1 MTKDIILPD
10 LGEGID
16 EVDISEVVVAEGD
29 SIKAEDTLIV
39 LESEKAS
46 MEIPSEQ
53 NGKVKTVYVKVGD
66 QIKPGDKIVSLEIS
80 DQDAAA
86 AAAPEKE
93 SSAKKS
99 QPKPDPEPPTLKPTS
114 APLPPS
120 KSAHASP
127 GVRRLARELEIDLS
141 QVPRTGRK
149 GRLTKEDLH
158 NYIKQRMAGGGPAPM
173 PEIDFS
179 PWGEIEEQ
187 PLNKIKR
194 ITGERMQQAW
204 NTIPH
209 VTQYDK
215 ADITDLDITRKALKK
230 DWAKKEVKITFLP
243 FLMKAVAQVLE
254 EMPEFNSSLNPA
266 GDVLILKKYIHLGIA
281 VDTPQGLMVPVV
293 RDVNKKDVIA
303 LSKELM
309 DVSERARSKKI
320 KLDEVKGAGF
330 SISSLGGIGGT
341 YFSPIVNPPEVAILG
356 VSRTAMEPVYN
367 EKEKTFKPRSILPYS
382 LSYDHRVIDG
392 ASAARFTARLA
403 ELLSDPDSIP
413 GIPSAGKEDK

>member
-127 GVRRLARELEIDLS
+127 GVRRLARELEIALS